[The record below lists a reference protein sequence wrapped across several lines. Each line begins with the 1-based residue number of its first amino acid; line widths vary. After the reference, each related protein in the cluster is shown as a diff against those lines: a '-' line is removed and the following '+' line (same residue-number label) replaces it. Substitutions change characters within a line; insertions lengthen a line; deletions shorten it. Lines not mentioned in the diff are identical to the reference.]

1 MVPVIRAVQANPP
14 GAVMQRRHTGP

>member
-1 MVPVIRAVQANPP
+1 MVLMIRAVQANPP